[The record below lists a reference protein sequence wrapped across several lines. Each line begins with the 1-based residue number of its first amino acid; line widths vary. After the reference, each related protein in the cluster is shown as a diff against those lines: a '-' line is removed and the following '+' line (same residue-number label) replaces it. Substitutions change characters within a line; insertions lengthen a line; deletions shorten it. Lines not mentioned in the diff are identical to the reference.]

1 MNYYVLSIIIL
12 TVTVIIILCF
22 LYLYHPDTSVVFN
35 KTYEINKQLE
45 VRNPKKE
52 LIDYFARNWDNLK
65 VYFIN
70 NNNKDCNDI
79 KIPYE
84 LEEDFY
90 NKFGDY
96 FGVKSSDSMMETFAF
111 RNYQITFKMEFRE
124 ICQSLTTL
132 KKYLRDNPDINLN
145 ILGKYLELLH
155 NEHFP
160 QAVFISVI
168 LDEMVRT
175 CQKYPDLTLYQ
186 IAQTNSLLTMKII
199 DSI

>member
-1 MNYYVLSIIIL
+1 MNYDILSIIIL
-12 TVTVIIILCF
+12 TIAVIIILCF
-22 LYLYHPDTSVVFN
+22 LYHPDISVTSN

-52 LIDYFARNWDNLK
+52 LIDYFAHNWDNLK

-111 RNYQITFKMEFRE
+111 RNYQITFEMEFRE
-124 ICQSLTTL
+124 ICQSLTML